1 LHGALRRAFF
11 VEPILVLARV
21 PYLGISRFRNPVLGL
36 IFPPGTLFPE
46 SRVRCRMGAKPL
58 MSAAPV
64 IYVTSFQI
72 GKIYA

>member
-1 LHGALRRAFF
+1 MARRGAPFLLRRFLFWREFRIWEFPDSASRSRHNLPAWHSFS
-11 VEPILVLARV
+11 
-21 PYLGISRFRNPVLGL
+21 GIKS
-36 IFPPGTLFPE
+36 TLPHGSE
-46 SRVRCRMGAKPL
+46 PL